1 MKIKNGLFIALE
13 GGEGSGKTTLSKSLK
28 EHYES
33 LGYEVMLTREPGG
46 TEMGEKIREYVLNN
60 ELDSYT
66 ELLLFSAA
74 RRCNVL
80 NNIVPALDDGKIII
94 CDRYITSTM
103 VYQAL
108 LGTCTTYLVSKI
120 SDMVVTPLDRGHSIY
135 PNIEFLLDVNA
146 ETGIKRTKNR
156 DDNNKFDARSI
167 EYHKKINK
175 AYLSAISKSWSDKK
189 YVINANNKKDEV
201 KSNVIN
207 LIDEYI
213 NKYKK

>member
-13 GGEGSGKTTLSKSLK
+13 GGEGSGKTTLAKSLK

-108 LGTCTTYLVSKI
+108 LGTCTTYSVSKI
-120 SDMVVTPLDRGHSIY
+120 SDMVVTPLDRGYSIY

-167 EYHKKINK
+167 EYHKKINET
-175 AYLSAISKSWSDKK
+175 YLSAISKSWSDKK

>member
-13 GGEGSGKTTLSKSLK
+13 GGEGSGKTTLTKSLK

-66 ELLLFSAA
+66 ELLLLSAA

-108 LGTCTTYLVSKI
+108 LGTCTTYLVNKI
-120 SDMVVTPLDRGHSIY
+120 SDMVVTPLDRGYSIY

-146 ETGIKRTKNR
+146 ETGIKRIKNR

-167 EYHKKINK
+167 EYHKKINET
-175 AYLSAISKSWSDKK
+175 YLSAISKSWSDKK

>member
-13 GGEGSGKTTLSKSLK
+13 GGEGSGKTTLVKSLK

-46 TEMGEKIREYVLNN
+46 TEIGEKIREYILNN

-108 LGTCTTYLVSKI
+108 LGTCTTYSVSKI
-120 SDMVVTPLDRGHSIY
+120 SDMVVTPLDRGYSIY